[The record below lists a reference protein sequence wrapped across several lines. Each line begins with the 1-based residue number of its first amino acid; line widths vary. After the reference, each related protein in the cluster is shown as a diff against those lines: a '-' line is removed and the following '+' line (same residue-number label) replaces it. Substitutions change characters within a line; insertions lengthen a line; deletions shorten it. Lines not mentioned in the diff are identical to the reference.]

1 MQTRI
6 CKKGKFEEK
15 DLKSIQEAIR
25 AAGLDP
31 AAVIIESDW
40 HFVNI
45 NKVVEI
51 QPVLFDCRGLLDT
64 PSWIVRRRDDSVAG
78 EPCSCGVMT
87 RGGEIGTYIDLQEAI
102 AAAIAELVRL
112 KVLAQLH
119 HAPET
124 ASSEKTP
131 ATTGAI
137 HYPNDFIRH
146 SLHR

>member
-1 MQTRI
+1 MHTRI
-6 CKKGKFEEK
+6 CQKGKFEEK

-64 PSWIVRRRDDSVAG
+64 ASWIVRRRDSSVAD

-87 RGGEIGTYIDLQEAI
+87 RGGEIGTYNDLQEAI
-102 AAAIAELVRL
+102 ATAVAEVVRL
-112 KVLAQLH
+112 KVLAKLH
-119 HAPET
+119 YTQEG
-124 ASSEKTP
+124 ASDKTSVTDNP
-131 ATTGAI
+131 I